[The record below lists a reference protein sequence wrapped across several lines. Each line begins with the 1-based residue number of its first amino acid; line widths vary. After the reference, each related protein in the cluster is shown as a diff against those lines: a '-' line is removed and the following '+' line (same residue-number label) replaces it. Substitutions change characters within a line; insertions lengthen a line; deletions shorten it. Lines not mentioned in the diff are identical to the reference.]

1 MEPAEPP
8 ADEAWIAE
16 FFDAENIVHTM
27 QSLLRGGGRT
37 ISDLCKMCIAAHCS
51 DLVPAF
57 TPEGLMP
64 FSNNYAY
71 VFQYSDMTKRQVR
84 ALVAI
89 IDSMTGGNRSMR
101 CVHENDFYIMPIN
114 KDFLRVRDEVLL
126 FGAAAFMTKGIT
138 HSLHTSDGQLVHDAV
153 PEVERER
160 IINAAL
166 FRIVNSCVLKRG
178 ALRESMQ
185 MLEAH
190 TARQVWRPPADEHA
204 HRKEG
209 VAHFNK

>member
-1 MEPAEPP
+1 MEPAAPP
-8 ADEAWIAE
+8 VEEAWVAE
-16 FFDAENIVHTM
+16 FFGPETIVHTM

-37 ISDLCKMCIAAHCS
+37 ISDLCKMCTAAHSS

-64 FSNNYAY
+64 FSNNYTY
-71 VFQYSDMTKRQVR
+71 VFQYSDMTKRQVK
-84 ALVAI
+84 ALVAL

-101 CVHENDFYIMPIN
+101 CVHENDFYILPLN
-114 KDFLRVRDEVLL
+114 KDFMRVRDEVLL
-126 FGAAAFMTKGIT
+126 FGAAAFMTKGLT
-138 HSLHTSDGQLVHDAV
+138 HASRTGDGQLVHDAL

-178 ALRESMQ
+178 ALRECMQ

-190 TARQVWRPPADEHA
+190 KARPVCLPLAAEHA
-204 HRKEG
+204 RRQEILIK
-209 VAHFNK
+209 